1 MGTTIQ
7 EITAIFKEANIHFD
21 VDEDLD
27 LIRSL
32 WSRGEST
39 VTLVVF
45 VLEDGELVQLRAPT
59 LLQVDD
65 DANKPLLFRAM
76 LQMAYEIRLVQFE
89 YDPAD
94 GEVSTCID
102 IALEDGKLTSAQ
114 LLRCCAVLLDVAFL
128 AHKRLTT
135 ILETGKDPAL
145 DSEDV
150 DEEEAEQRQSQLDAM
165 AKLAALIR
173 RGGGGEA

>member
-94 GEVSTCID
+94 GEVSTCIAMKRCM
-102 IALEDGKLTSAQ
+102 AL
-114 LLRCCAVLLDVAFL
+114 CCA
-128 AHKRLTT
+128 
-135 ILETGKDPAL
+135 
-145 DSEDV
+145 S
-150 DEEEAEQRQSQLDAM
+150 S
-165 AKLAALIR
+165 
-173 RGGGGEA
+173 